1 MKLIHLSDLHLGKKV
16 NGFSMLEDQKYILQ
30 EISEIINSEKIEAVL
45 ISGDIYDK
53 SVPQGEAVE
62 LFDSFLSGIFES
74 SRKVFIIS
82 GNHDSAERI
91 AFGSKIMAAGNF
103 YVSPVYRGNI
113 EKISLNDDYGVINF
127 YLMPF
132 LKPAY
137 VRQYFPETD
146 ILSANDAVKTVIGN
160 IQPDYGERNVIL
172 AHQFVAGADIS
183 ESEEAYVGGTDI
195 VDGGIFDGF
204 DYVALGHIH
213 RAQSVGRNT
222 VRYCGSPVKYSFS
235 ETSHIKSVTVAD
247 IKEKGNVEVYTIPLN
262 PLRDMVEIKG
272 TYIQITAK
280 DFYERLHT
288 DDYMH
293 ITLTD
298 EEDVPDAMG
307 KLRLFYPNIMRL
319 DYENTRT
326 GHNNEI
332 GYTGEAE
339 HKSGLMLLEE
349 LFELQNN
356 KAMTEEQRK
365 LAEDIFLS
373 IEEDKE

>member
-74 SRKVFIIS
+74 GRKVFIIS

-235 ETSHIKSVTVAD
+235 EASHIKSVTVAD

-262 PLRDMVEIKG
+262 PLKDMVEIKG

>member
-160 IQPDYGERNVIL
+160 IQPDYDERNVIL

-235 ETSHIKSVTVAD
+235 EASHVKSVTIAD
-247 IKEKGNVEVYTIPLN
+247 IKEKGNVEVYTIPLK

-332 GYTGEAE
+332 GYTGETE

>member
-235 ETSHIKSVTVAD
+235 EASHIKSVTVAD

>member
-235 ETSHIKSVTVAD
+235 EAHHIKSVTIAD
-247 IKEKGNVEVYTIPLN
+247 IMEKGNVEVYTIPLN

-272 TYIQITAK
+272 TYLQVTAK
-280 DFYERLHT
+280 DFYEGLHT

-326 GHNNEI
+326 SHNNEI
-332 GYTGEAE
+332 GYTMESE

-356 KAMTEEQRK
+356 KAMTGEQRK

>member
-30 EISEIINSEKIEAVL
+30 EISEIINSEKIEVVL

-235 ETSHIKSVTVAD
+235 EASHIKSVTVAD

>member
-113 EKISLNDDYGVINF
+113 EKISLNDNYGVINF

-235 ETSHIKSVTVAD
+235 EASHIKSVTVAD